1 VGGGRL
7 MALTLIDISDLL
19 RRQDCVTIL
28 ELLDISEDE
37 LVDRF
42 MDKIEEK
49 ADFLERE
56 LNEF

>member
-1 VGGGRL
+1 LGGEEV